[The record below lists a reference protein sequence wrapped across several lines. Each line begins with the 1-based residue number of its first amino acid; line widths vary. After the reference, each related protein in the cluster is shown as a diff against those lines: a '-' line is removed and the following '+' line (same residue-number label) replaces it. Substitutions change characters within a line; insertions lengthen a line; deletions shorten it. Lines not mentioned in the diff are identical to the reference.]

1 MQIER
6 SVLDAIRQHLIA
18 AYPAEGCGFLVGQ
31 RQDDDVVVSRQLPVH
46 NHRDADGAERTR
58 YVVSPDDFLSAE
70 RAAAVDGL
78 QVVGVYHSHP
88 DVGAIPSTYDREHAW
103 PWYRYLIVSV
113 VRGVVEDERAWALAD
128 DRSNFVEHAVRVKE
142 H

>member
-1 MQIER
+1 MQIEH

-46 NHRDADGAERTR
+46 NHRDADGAEHTR
-58 YVVSPDDFLSAE
+58 YIVSPDDFLSAE
-70 RAAAVDGL
+70 RVAVMDGL

-88 DVGAIPSTYDREHAW
+88 DVGATPSTYDREHAW
-103 PWYRYLIVSV
+103 PWYCYFIVSV
-113 VRGVVEDERAWALAD
+113 MRGVVEEERAWELAD
-128 DRSNFVEHAVRVKE
+128 DRSQFHEEKVIVT
-142 H
+142 

>member
-1 MQIER
+1 MQIEH

-46 NHRDADGAERTR
+46 NHRDADGAEHTR
-58 YVVSPDDFLSAE
+58 YIVSPDDFLSAE
-70 RAAAVDGL
+70 RAAVMDGL

-88 DVGAIPSTYDREHAW
+88 DVCATPSTYDREHAW
-103 PWYRYLIVSV
+103 PWYCYFIVSV
-113 VRGVVEDERAWALAD
+113 MRGVVEEERAWELAD
-128 DRSNFVEHAVRVKE
+128 DRNSFVEHVVCVKE

>member
-6 SVLDAIRQHLIA
+6 SVLHAIRQHLIA

-31 RQDDDVVVSRQLPVH
+31 RQGDDVLVSRQRPVH

-58 YVVSPDDFLSAE
+58 YFISPDDFLSAE
-70 RAAAVDGL
+70 RAAAADGL

-88 DVGAIPSTYDREHAW
+88 NVGARPSTYDREHAW

-113 VRGVVEDERAWALAD
+113 MRGVVKQECAWELAD
-128 DRSNFVEHAVRVKE
+128 DRSSFVEHVLRVKE